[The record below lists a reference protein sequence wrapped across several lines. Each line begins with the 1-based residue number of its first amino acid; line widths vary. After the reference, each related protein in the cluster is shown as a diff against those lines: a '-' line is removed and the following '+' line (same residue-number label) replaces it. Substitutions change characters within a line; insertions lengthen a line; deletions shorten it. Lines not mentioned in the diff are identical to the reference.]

1 MSRFIKI
8 IRSILI
14 GIGAILPGVR
24 GGLIAASCNIY
35 KPLIEAVKQ
44 VTKHPIK
51 AFLSI
56 WEYLLG
62 IFIGLIIAFL
72 GVMKIFEY
80 IPIPST
86 LLFIGL
92 ILGGIP
98 EILFYAKYKEMKLK
112 NLLVVFAGFSIMI
125 LVIFLER
132 LGGFVAT
139 ETSYF
144 MWFIVG
150 FLITTSFIVPGLSGT
165 MILLMIG
172 YYKPMLA
179 LANDL
184 IKSLI
189 VFDFS
194 VLFAEF
200 WNVVFI
206 ALGLVISAIIL
217 AKIISALL
225 KKIPEYFY
233 QFILGII
240 IASPINIIYSLNI
253 EMSENNIFNFK
264 ENWFVWLVGCALIP
278 LGIWIARLFAKGEE
292 NETKTN

>member
-8 IRSILI
+8 IRSVLI
-14 GIGAILPGVR
+14 GIGAILPGVS
-24 GGLIAASCNIY
+24 GGMIAASFNIY
-35 KPLIEAVKQ
+35 KPLIEALNQ
-44 VTKHPIK
+44 VTRHPIK

-112 NLLVVFAGFSIMI
+112 NILVTVSGFIIMI
-125 LVIFLER
+125 SVIFLEQ
-132 LGGFVAT
+132 LGGLT
-139 ETSYF
+139 TTSTNYF

-150 FLITTSFIVPGLSGT
+150 FLITTSFIIPGLSGT

-179 LANDL
+179 LVNDL

-194 VLFAEF
+194 VLYNEF
-200 WNVVFI
+200 WSIVFI
-206 ALGLVISAIIL
+206 ALGLIISAIIL
-217 AKIISALL
+217 AKLISVLL

-240 IASPINIIYSLNI
+240 IASPINIVYSLNI

-264 ENWFVWLVGCALIP
+264 ETWLSWLIGCALIP
-278 LGIWIARLFAKGEE
+278 LGIWIARLFTKGEK